1 MAEENTQNTEK
12 DETLNDVKNLENLNN
27 TADVQPRYTTTDNAG
42 ILYKKII
49 RSLNQ
54 YSKGQ
59 ILLRDDVINLVR
71 SEFETL

>member
-1 MAEENTQNTEK
+1 MAEENTQNEK
-12 DETLNDVKNLENLNN
+12 AEMLNDVKNLENS
-27 TADVQPRYTTTDNAG
+27 TSTSDVEPRYTNTDNAG
-42 ILYKKII
+42 ILYKQII

-71 SEFETL
+71 AEFETL

>member
-1 MAEENTQNTEK
+1 MSEENTQNEK
-12 DETLNDVKNLENLNN
+12 SEMLNDVKNLENSTP
-27 TADVQPRYTTTDNAG
+27 TADVQPRYTNTDNAG